1 MSAVYTSNIVIN
13 TGSTFNQTFDLES
26 ADTST
31 AFDLSGYTAAAQMR
45 KWPGSTTA
53 TSFTTS
59 APAPTSQGK
68 IILTMS
74 ATTTS
79 GLAAGR
85 YVYDITLTSGDIVER
100 VVEGMVLVREGV
112 TR

>member
-53 TSFTTS
+53 TSFIAS
-59 APAPTSQGK
+59 VPGPASGGK

-74 ATTTS
+74 AATTS

>member
-1 MSAVYTSNIVIN
+1 MSAVYTSNIIIN

-26 ADTST
+26 TDTNS
-31 AFDLSGYTAAAQMR
+31 AFDLGGYTAAAQMR

-53 TSFTTS
+53 TSFTASIPSPKT
-59 APAPTSQGK
+59 QGK
-68 IILTMS
+68 VILSMS
-74 ATTTS
+74 ATDTGS
-79 GLAAGR
+79 LAAGR
-85 YVYDITLTSGDIVER
+85 YVYDITLTAGDTVER

>member
-1 MSAVYTSNIVIN
+1 MSAVYTSNIIIN

-26 ADTST
+26 TDTNA
-31 AFDLSGYTAAAQMR
+31 AFNLDGYTAAAQMR

-53 TSFTTS
+53 TSFTASIPSPKT
-59 APAPTSQGK
+59 QGK
-68 IILTMS
+68 VILSMS
-74 ATTTS
+74 ATDTGS
-79 GLAAGR
+79 LSAGR
-85 YVYDITLTSGDIVER
+85 YVYDITLTAGDTVER

>member
-1 MSAVYTSNIVIN
+1 MSAVYTSNIIIN

-26 ADTST
+26 TDTNS

-53 TSFTTS
+53 TSFTAS
-59 APAPTSQGK
+59 IPSPTTQGK
-68 IILTMS
+68 VILSMS
-74 ATTTS
+74 ATATGS
-79 GLAAGR
+79 LSAGR
-85 YVYDITLTSGDIVER
+85 YVYDITLTAGTTVER

>member
-13 TGSTFNQTFDLES
+13 TGSTFNQTFDLENT
-26 ADTST
+26 DTNT
-31 AFDLSGYTAAAQMR
+31 AFDLSGYTPAAQMR

-53 TSFTTS
+53 TSFTAS
-59 APAPTSQGK
+59 IPAPAEQGK
-68 IILTMS
+68 IILSMS
-74 ATTTS
+74 ATDTGS
-79 GLAAGR
+79 LSAGR
-85 YVYDITLTSGDIVER
+85 YVYDITLTAGDTVER

>member
-26 ADTST
+26 TDTSS

-45 KWPGSTTA
+45 KWAGSTTA
-53 TSFTTS
+53 TSFVASIPVPVT
-59 APAPTSQGK
+59 QGK
-68 IILTMS
+68 VILSMS

-85 YVYDITLTSGDIVER
+85 YVYDITLTAGSTVER
-100 VVEGMVLVREGV
+100 VIEGMVLVREGV

>member
-1 MSAVYTSNIVIN
+1 MSAVYTSNIIIN

-26 ADTST
+26 TDTNS
-31 AFDLSGYTAAAQMR
+31 AFDLAGYTAAAQMR

-53 TSFTTS
+53 TSFTASIPSPKT
-59 APAPTSQGK
+59 QGK
-68 IILTMS
+68 VILSMS
-74 ATTTS
+74 ATDTGS
-79 GLAAGR
+79 LSAGR
-85 YVYDITLTSGDIVER
+85 YVYDITLTAGDTVER